1 MRLRENQNTTTT
13 KQAETEISEYIPCEM
28 FLESTGFF
36 SPSSRRIK
44 TIFKKEKILRRKNQ
58 LGQIEESTVAIRA
71 IHDVGLPSTFDQDL
85 YRAFLKICDEASSP
99 EGTLPQPLQVPTKK
113 LLRYAGKSVGTSV
126 IAEVK
131 NWFVVMGGT
140 HIVGEVYDAQAKTF
154 ERIGSGVFDT
164 YAMRGQKNK
173 LGNISTSNEVYVSE
187 WFLRNYEAKYFRFFD
202 LIFYNS
208 LKKHVS
214 KALLPLLESGWYAS
228 SGKPYRKSYRVLCD
242 EFLLQNREFQS
253 RIREQL
259 DPAHQ
264 ELQKAGFLK
273 SWEYKMSG
281 DGDIIVTWNPGQ
293 KWFDDQCARTQRK
306 VAHKMLN
313 DQDEKIMANRKT
325 LHKERILENLVQTKE
340 ELYQKLTAKK
350 IESDQ

>member
-1 MRLRENQNTTTT
+1 MREGKTQNTTTT
-13 KQAETEISEYIPCEM
+13 KKVETEISEYIPCEM

-36 SPSSRRIK
+36 SPSSRRTK
-44 TIFKKEKILRRKNQ
+44 AIFKKEKTLRRKNH
-58 LGQIEESTVAIRA
+58 LGHTEESKITIRA

-85 YRAFLKICDEASSP
+85 YRAFLKICDEARTP
-99 EGTLPQPLQVPTKK
+99 EGRLPQPLQVPTRK

-126 IAEVK
+126 VAEVK

-140 HIVGEVYDAQAKTF
+140 HVVGEVYNAQSKTF

-164 YAMRGQKNK
+164 YVIRGQKTK
-173 LGNISTSNEVYVSE
+173 SGDISTGNEVYVSE

-202 LIFYNS
+202 LKFYNS

-259 DPAHQ
+259 DPAHR

-273 SWEYKMSG
+273 SWEYKVSE
-281 DGDIIVTWNPGQ
+281 DGDVIITWNPGP

-306 VAHKMLN
+306 VAHKRLN

-325 LHKERILENLVQTKE
+325 LHKERISANLVQTKE
-340 ELYQKLTAKK
+340 ALYQKLTARK
-350 IESDQ
+350 IENDQ